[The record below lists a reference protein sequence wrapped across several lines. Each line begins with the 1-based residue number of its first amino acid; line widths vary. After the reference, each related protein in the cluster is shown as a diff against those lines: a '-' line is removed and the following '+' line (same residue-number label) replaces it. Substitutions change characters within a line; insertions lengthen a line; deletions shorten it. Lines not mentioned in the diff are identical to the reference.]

1 MKSDKERTR
10 TMSEIKAIIQSAIKA
25 RNDARSR
32 RVSVLKLLQSN
43 NMESYFHVCCSHI
56 INGADFA
63 DLAAEGIEVVMPAGL
78 DQYDINLT
86 SDGMGKSRDIL
97 LGYIPGEK
105 LADTFVMLCQ
115 EEAVTNEINA
125 MAKELRN
132 MSLIELINGFLKM
145 SIRDRKK
152 YQNENGEELKQC
164 YILEFLCRSYLWKCK
179 KKVCEVSRDVY
190 LRFKLRRVIKELMAE
205 TEV

>member
-1 MKSDKERTR
+1 
-10 TMSEIKAIIQSAIKA
+10 
-25 RNDARSR
+25 
-32 RVSVLKLLQSN
+32 
-43 NMESYFHVCCSHI
+43 MESYFQVCCSRI

-78 DQYDINLT
+78 DQYDIDLT

-152 YQNENGEELKQC
+152 YQNENGEELKQY
-164 YILEFLCRSYLWKCK
+164 YILEFLCRSYLWRCK

-190 LRFKLRRVIKELMAE
+190 LRFKLRRVIKELMVE

>member
-1 MKSDKERTR
+1 
-10 TMSEIKAIIQSAIKA
+10 MSEIKAIIQSAIKA
-25 RNDARSR
+25 RNDVRSR

-43 NMESYFHVCCSHI
+43 NMENYFHVCCSRI
-56 INGADFA
+56 IDGADFE
-63 DLAAEGIEVVMPAGL
+63 DLAAEGIEVVMPTGL

-97 LGYIPGEK
+97 LGYIPGEE
-105 LADTFVMLCQ
+105 LAEAFVMLCK

-132 MSLIELINGFLKM
+132 MSLVELINGFLKM
-145 SIRDRKK
+145 SIWDRKK

-164 YILEFLCRSYLWKCK
+164 YILEFLCRSCLWKYK
-179 KKVCEVSRDVY
+179 KKVCEVSRNVY
-190 LRFKLRRVIKELMAE
+190 LRFKLRKVIKELMAE
-205 TEV
+205 IKA

>member
-1 MKSDKERTR
+1 
-10 TMSEIKAIIQSAIKA
+10 MSEIKAIIQSAIKA
-25 RNDARSR
+25 RNNVRSR

-43 NMESYFHVCCSHI
+43 NMENYFHVCCSRI
-56 INGADFA
+56 INGADFE
-63 DLAAEGIEVVMPAGL
+63 DLAAEGIEVVMSNGL

-97 LGYIPGEK
+97 LGYIPGAV
-105 LADTFVMLCQ
+105 LADAFVMLCQ

-152 YQNENGEELKQC
+152 YQNENGE
-164 YILEFLCRSYLWKCK
+164 
-179 KKVCEVSRDVY
+179 
-190 LRFKLRRVIKELMAE
+190 
-205 TEV
+205 

>member
-1 MKSDKERTR
+1 
-10 TMSEIKAIIQSAIKA
+10 MSEIKAIIQSAIKA
-25 RNDARSR
+25 RNDVRSR

-43 NMESYFHVCCSHI
+43 NMESYFQVCCSRI

-63 DLAAEGIEVVMPAGL
+63 DLAAEGIEVVMPA
-78 DQYDINLT
+78 
-86 SDGMGKSRDIL
+86 GMGKSRDIL

-164 YILEFLCRSYLWKCK
+164 YILEFLCRSYLWRCK

-190 LRFKLRRVIKELMAE
+190 LRFKLRRVIKELMVE